1 MLVLIMGNEQATKA
15 RENGADATET
25 RPLTVPASAA
35 LRARPTT
42 DPTLFLG
49 DVDGRSREAR
59 RYRDVVAE
67 LVQQLGGTE
76 MASAAEVHLVRR
88 AAALIVHAE
97 LLETRMA
104 NGAPL
109 ALDEHTKLANTLR
122 RLLLSL
128 GLRPRP
134 RPVETLDELVQR
146 KYGTDDG

>member
-1 MLVLIMGNEQATKA
+1 MDNSKATEARATAAGVAAGLPTYCAQAT
-15 RENGADATET
+15 N
-25 RPLTVPASAA
+25 
-35 LRARPTT
+35 
-42 DPTLFLG
+42 DPTAFLG

-59 RYRDVVAE
+59 RFRDVSVG
-67 LVQQLGGTE
+67 LVQQLGGTD
-76 MASAAEVHLVRR
+76 MISAAELHLIRR

-104 NGAPL
+104 NGGSL

-134 RPVETLDELVQR
+134 KPVETLDELVQR

>member
-1 MLVLIMGNEQATKA
+1 MDNSKANEIHATAAEVAVGLPTYCAQAT
-15 RENGADATET
+15 N
-25 RPLTVPASAA
+25 
-35 LRARPTT
+35 
-42 DPTLFLG
+42 DPTSFLG
-49 DVDGRSREAR
+49 EVDGRSREAR
-59 RYRDVVAE
+59 RFRDVTVG
-67 LVQQLGGTE
+67 LVQQLGGQD
-76 MASAAEVHLVRR
+76 MISAAELHLIRR

-134 RPVETLDELVQR
+134 KPVETLDELVQR